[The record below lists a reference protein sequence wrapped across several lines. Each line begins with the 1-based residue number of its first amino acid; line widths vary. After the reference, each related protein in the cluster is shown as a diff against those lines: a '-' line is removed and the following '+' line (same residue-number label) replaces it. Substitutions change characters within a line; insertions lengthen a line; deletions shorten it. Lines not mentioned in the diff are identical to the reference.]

1 MGWLQEPL
9 TARLVYIKG
18 PNASA
23 VCAAAGLQGRLEMK
37 RSTGNGGKARLT
49 AALLAAA
56 GLALT
61 LPATGAAVVGAPVAS
76 SESVADLEFMPFT
89 PAGMDAA
96 AISELASSVGLDA
109 LRFTPAAR
117 PGRKDRTLTVAV
129 RVDQAT
135 ARAISVRKTIDAA
148 TEAGRGAPL
157 LALAPM
163 RYDLGIARGYQGF
176 TQPAPKPLAPGF
188 RACAISPCPI
198 SPNSVPRSLQGK
210 PSRLPAADR
219 LRASTI
225 RPVATLRPLESL
237 GEQSVDVGGSYRVTR
252 NLDVT
257 AGVRLSQDRDR
268 LAPLTDGLEDNQAV
282 YVGTQFRF

>member
-1 MGWLQEPL
+1 MRANFPPHRFHRGAQSM
-9 TARLVYIKG
+9 TRK
-18 PNASA
+18 
-23 VCAAAGLQGRLEMK
+23 
-37 RSTGNGGKARLT
+37 TGIGAKARLS
-49 AALLAAA
+49 AALLAGA
-56 GLALT
+56 GFALAL
-61 LPATGAAVVGAPVAS
+61 PSAGSAVVGESPVARDS
-76 SESVADLEFMPFT
+76 GADLEFMPFT
-89 PAGMDAA
+89 PAGMDA
-96 AISELASSVGLDA
+96 SLMRELASSVGADA

-135 ARAISVRKTIDAA
+135 ARAISVRNTIEGA

-157 LALAPM
+157 LALAPT

-176 TQPAPKPLAPGF
+176 TQPSPKATGVIPGVRDLTVPDLAEF
-188 RACAISPCPI
+188 RPSQP
-198 SPNSVPRSLQGK
+198 QGK
-210 PSRLPAADR
+210 PSRFQPRIATEQNGVPG
-219 LRASTI
+219 RA
-225 RPVATLRPLESL
+225 LRPIETL

-257 AGVRLSQDRDR
+257 AGVRLTQERDR